1 MRGWKGRKAQ
11 MALINC
17 PECGSQVSD
26 SAGACPNC
34 GHPMQGNKPSKSK
47 ASKLKTGAIVNV
59 IGGLGWLLM
68 IAYILLRPS
77 TDSTE
82 SKSSS
87 SGGFHLTVSVS
98 SNSFINIDDL
108 TRILMVGSIILIT
121 VISLVILFIKRP
133 TRKPMLVTCSVLL
146 ALAIISLI
154 SVFMSFG
161 ALTFVC
167 GLWLFFWG
175 TYLQVI
181 GSIICI
187 SGALKLDD

>member
-1 MRGWKGRKAQ
+1 

-34 GHPMQGNKPSKSK
+34 GHPMRGNKPSKSK
-47 ASKLKTGAIVNV
+47 ASTLKTGAIVNV

-68 IAYILLRPS
+68 FAYIGMRPS

-82 SKSSS
+82 SKSSG
-87 SGGFHLTVSVS
+87 SGGFDLTVSVS
-98 SNSFINIDDL
+98 SDSIIHVDDL
-108 TRILMVGSIILIT
+108 TRILMFASIILIT
-121 VISLVILFIKRP
+121 VISIVILFIKRP
-133 TRKPMLVTCSVLL
+133 ARKPMLAACSVLL
-146 ALAIISLI
+146 ALAVISLI
-154 SVFMSFG
+154 SVFTMFG
-161 ALTFVC
+161 TLAFVC
-167 GLWLFFWG
+167 GLWLMFWG

-181 GSIICI
+181 GSIICM

>member
-1 MRGWKGRKAQ
+1 MRGSKGRKTQ

-34 GHPMQGNKPSKSK
+34 GHPLRGNKPSKSK
-47 ASKLKTGAIVNV
+47 AAKLKTGAIVNV

-68 IAYILLRPS
+68 FAYLCMRPS
-77 TDSTE
+77 TTSNE

-87 SGGFHLTVSVS
+87 SVTVSVS
-98 SNSFINIDDL
+98 GESIGHADGL
-108 TRILMVGSIILIT
+108 ATLLMIASIILIT
-121 VISLVILFIKRP
+121 VISLAILFIKRP
-133 TRKPMLVTCSVLL
+133 TRKPMLVTCSALL

-154 SVFMSFG
+154 SALMLFSP
-161 ALTFVC
+161 LTFVC